1 MKTDTAG
8 TRSPKNIGLVWG
20 LAIIVAFLAILS
32 AWNGIATI
40 RPINAENSG
49 GDVNSAVPGSAFRTS
64 KGFDQVAYVDSIWDS
79 KVLPTALNNANDL
92 PAVLTA
98 LATNPDAAG
107 AKYGHKELGAPYNF
121 IVKADGQ
128 VTVVDTTSRVGLITL
143 KVAGYDG
150 PDVVQVQVGP
160 VIQGTSIRD
169 GIGFIHFEQFLNQIE
184 HALVAEEL
192 NNRVLKV
199 VLKGID
205 PATLK
210 GKTVTVYGIFTMGE
224 EIQKIIITPLKL
236 DVKG

>member
-1 MKTDTAG
+1 MVTTFVSTNSKRRTT
-8 TRSPKNIGLVWG
+8 IFGLFAL
-20 LAIIVAFLAILS
+20 LALMLALS
-32 AWNGIATI
+32 ACDAIATVK
-40 RPINAENSG
+40 PIAAETGGTNQSG
-49 GDVNSAVPGSAFRTS
+49 NVAGSAFRTS

-79 KVLPTALNNANDL
+79 QVLPTALNNANDL
-92 PAVLTA
+92 PTVLTA
-98 LATNPDAAG
+98 IASNPDAAG
-107 AKYGHKELGAPYNF
+107 GKYGHKELGAPYNF
-121 IVKADGQ
+121 IVKSDGQ
-128 VTVVDTTSRVGLITL
+128 VAVVDTTSRVGMITL
-143 KVAGYDG
+143 KVTGYDG

-205 PATLK
+205 PASLK
-210 GKTVTVYGIFTMGE
+210 GKNVTVYGIFTVGE
-224 EIQKIIITPLKL
+224 EIQKIVITPLKF